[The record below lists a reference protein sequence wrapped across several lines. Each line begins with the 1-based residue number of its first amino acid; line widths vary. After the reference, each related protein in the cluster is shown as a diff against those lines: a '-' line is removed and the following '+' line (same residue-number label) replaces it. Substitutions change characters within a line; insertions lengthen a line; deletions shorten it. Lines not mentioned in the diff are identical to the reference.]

1 MDLLESANPEASDP
15 ALRATGIGGSDAAA
29 ILGLNPYSSR
39 FTVACEKVHG
49 VCEKRT
55 AAEEE
60 RLQLGKDLEPVVR
73 RAFER
78 KTGMEVEAAPA
89 FVRHPAHPFI
99 YANCDGLIPGSE
111 EAAVRWTSI
120 VPDEIRGEGGDG
132 IFEGKTASGG
142 AADAWG
148 TAHDPRV
155 PVTYWV
161 QVQHYMLVT
170 GLRWAGLGCLVDAA
184 RLEVRFVVRDDAW
197 IDGVLLPALL
207 EFWSDVERGDV
218 GAPAE
223 PGDMDVLRAVV
234 DEEAHDWGDRVAQ
247 LEARVA
253 ELRKAKAPKDEIA
266 AVERQLLAAVNAG
279 SVDLGDEE
287 TREVYRW
294 AEAQRIAG
302 ETETE
307 EKRLRLRVC
316 EILGSAS
323 IGRLTTGE
331 LITWKTT
338 SNGQRRL
345 REPFKPKARG
355 AKRT

>member
-78 KTGMEVEAAPA
+78 KAGMCVLPGEA
-89 FVRHPAHPFI
+89 FRRHPEHPFI
-99 YANCDGLIPGSE
+99 YANVDGLIPSAE
-111 EAAVRWTSI
+111 IEHWTSV
-120 VPDEIRGEGGDG
+120 VPDEIRRTGSDG

-148 TAHDPRV
+148 TPHDPRV

-184 RLEVRFVVRDDAW
+184 RLEVRFVLRDDAW
-197 IDGVLLPALL
+197 IDGVLLPALI
-207 EFWSDVERGDV
+207 EFWADVERGDV
-218 GAPAE
+218 GAPVE
-223 PGDMDVLRAVV
+223 PEDLDVLRAVV

-266 AVERQLLAAVNAG
+266 AVERQLLAVVNAG

-316 EILGSAS
+316 ELLGSAS